1 MTSLIV
7 GIVTI
12 MVWFFTSLEMK
23 SGQNKEEEKIEIVVV
38 ENNQNIKNPF

>member
-1 MTSLIV
+1 MTSLIL

-12 MVWFFTSLEMK
+12 MVWFFASVEMK
-23 SGQNKEEEKIEIVVV
+23 PGQNKEEKIEIVVV